1 LLPIVLHPKFVRAG
15 IAGEGESL
23 AKRRALLAESGVESV
38 TIARGADATALR
50 GLHVLFVAGLPKQIA
65 AKLAE
70 TARRAGVLVNV
81 EDVPE
86 LCDFHVPAVV
96 RQGDLL
102 LTVSTGGLAPGL
114 SRSIREWLQ
123 EKFGPE
129 WRNRAAQV
137 GKARDG
143 WRKKGLEPAE
153 VSERTRELVEEK
165 GWLA

>member
-1 LLPIVLHPKFVRAG
+1 MLNPRFIRAG
-15 IAGEGESL
+15 VAGEGEGL
-23 AKRRALLAESGVESV
+23 AKRRALLTEAGAEAV
-38 TIARGADATALR
+38 TISRNADATALR
-50 GLHVLFVAGLPKQIA
+50 GLHILFVAGLPKQTA

-123 EKFGPE
+123 DKFGPE
-129 WRNRAAQV
+129 WRARAAQV
-137 GKARDG
+137 GRARDG
-143 WRKKGLEPAE
+143 WRKKGLEPSE
-153 VSERTRELVEEK
+153 VSERTREMVEEK
-165 GWLA
+165 GWLS

>member
-1 LLPIVLHPKFVRAG
+1 MLPIVLNPRFIRVG
-15 IAGEGESL
+15 IAGEGDSL
-23 AKRRALLAESGVESV
+23 AKRRALLTESGLEAV
-38 TIARGADATALR
+38 TISRMADATALR
-50 GLHVLFVAGLPKQIA
+50 GLHVLFVAGLSRQLA
-65 AKLAE
+65 GKLAE

-129 WRNRAAQV
+129 WRARAAQV
-137 GKARDG
+137 GKAREG
-143 WRKKGLEPAE
+143 WRKKGLEPSE
-153 VSERTRELVEEK
+153 VSDRTREMVEEK
-165 GWLA
+165 GWLL

>member
-1 LLPIVLHPKFVRAG
+1 MLPLVLNPKFVRAG
-15 IAGEGESL
+15 IAGEGEGL
-23 AKRRALLAESGVESV
+23 ARRRALLAEAGVDVV
-38 TIARGADATALR
+38 TVARGADATQLR
-50 GLHVLFVAGLPKQIA
+50 GLHVLFVAGLPRTIA

-70 TARRAGVLVNV
+70 TARRTGLLVNV

-129 WRNRAAQV
+129 WRARAAQV
-137 GKARDG
+137 GKAREG
-143 WRKKGLEPAE
+143 WRKKGLEPEE
-153 VSERTRELVEEK
+153 VSARTRELVEEK

>member
-1 LLPIVLHPKFVRAG
+1 MLPIVLNPKFIRAG
-15 IAGEGESL
+15 LAGEGEGL
-23 AKRRALLAESGVESV
+23 AKRRALLAEAGAEAV
-38 TIARGADATALR
+38 TISRTADATAMR
-50 GLHVLFVAGLPKQIA
+50 GLHVLFIAGLPRQFA

-70 TARRAGVLVNV
+70 TARRANVLVNV

-86 LCDFHVPAVV
+86 LCDFNVPAIV

-129 WRNRAAQV
+129 WRSRALQV

-143 WRKKGLEPAE
+143 WRKKGLEPEE

>member
-1 LLPIVLHPKFVRAG
+1 MLPIVLNPKLIRAG
-15 IAGEGESL
+15 VAGEGEGL
-23 AKRRALLAESGVESV
+23 ARRRALLTEAGVESV
-38 TIARGADATALR
+38 TVSRTADAPALR
-50 GLHVLFVAGLPKQIA
+50 GLHVLFVAGLPRLIS

-123 EKFGPE
+123 QKFGPE
-129 WRNRAAQV
+129 WRNRAAQI
-137 GKARDG
+137 GRARDG

-153 VSERTRELVEEK
+153 VSERTREMVDEK
-165 GWLA
+165 GWLP

>member
-1 LLPIVLHPKFVRAG
+1 MLPIVLSPKLMRAG
-15 IAGEGESL
+15 VAGEGDGL
-23 AKRRALLAESGVESV
+23 ARRRSLLAEAGVEYVVIS
-38 TIARGADATALR
+38 RSADAIALR
-50 GLHVLFVAGLPKQIA
+50 GLHLLFVAGLPRQAA
-65 AKLAE
+65 AKLSE
-70 TARRAGVLVNV
+70 TARRAGILVNV

-129 WRNRAAQV
+129 WRSRAAQV
-137 GKARDG
+137 GRAREI
-143 WRKKGLEPAE
+143 WRKKGLEASE
-153 VSERTRELVEEK
+153 VSDRTREMVEEK
-165 GWLA
+165 GWLS

>member
-1 LLPIVLHPKFVRAG
+1 MLPIVLNPKLIRAG
-15 IAGEGESL
+15 VAGEGEGL
-23 AKRRALLAESGVESV
+23 ARRRALLTEAGVDSV
-38 TIARGADATALR
+38 TISRTADALALR
-50 GLHVLFVAGLPKQIA
+50 GLHILFVAGLPRQIA

-70 TARRAGVLVNV
+70 TARRSGVLVNV

-114 SRSIREWLQ
+114 SRSIREWLEQ
-123 EKFGPE
+123 KFGPE

-153 VSERTRELVEEK
+153 VSERTREMVDEK
-165 GWLA
+165 GWLS

>member
-1 LLPIVLHPKFVRAG
+1 MLPIVLNPKLIRAG
-15 IAGEGESL
+15 VAGEGEGL
-23 AKRRALLAESGVESV
+23 ARRRALLTEAGVDSV
-38 TIARGADATALR
+38 TISRTADALSLR
-50 GLHVLFVAGLPKQIA
+50 GLHILFVAGLPRQIA
-65 AKLAE
+65 AKLAD
-70 TARRAGVLVNV
+70 TARRTGVLVNV

-96 RQGDLL
+96 RQGNLL

-114 SRSIREWLQ
+114 SRSIREWLEQ
-123 EKFGPE
+123 KFGPE

-153 VSERTRELVEEK
+153 VSERTREMVDEK
-165 GWLA
+165 GWLS

>member
-1 LLPIVLHPKFVRAG
+1 VLPIVLNPKFIRAG
-15 IAGEGESL
+15 IAGEGEGL
-23 AKRRALLAESGVESV
+23 AKRRALLTEAGAEAV
-38 TIARGADATALR
+38 TISRNADATVLR
-50 GLHVLFVAGLPKQIA
+50 GLHVLFVAGLPRPVA
-65 AKLAE
+65 AKLADV
-70 TARRAGVLVNV
+70 ARRSGVLVNV

-114 SRSIREWLQ
+114 SRSIRQWLQ

-129 WRNRAAQV
+129 WRARATQV

-143 WRKKGLEPAE
+143 WRKKGLEPSE
-153 VSERTRELVEEK
+153 VSDRTREMVEEK